1 MLIEVWG
8 MYIKDEIKNTH
19 KSNLTVSSDASI
31 LDQLKE
37 ESVEKDLSL
46 NTLVNQILRLHVDWH
61 SSASRAGFL
70 PVRRVA
76 ILKFLERYT
85 EDELYQIGQDVA
97 KETNKDLV
105 LLMRDKFDVD
115 NALHVLESWLKA
127 SNYRYRDIVT
137 GNTHKIVIHHDMGT
151 KWARYL
157 SGVFVGVFGLFGVHD
172 IQFDFTQCTL
182 ICILNLKMAS
192 SN

>member
-1 MLIEVWG
+1 
-8 MYIKDEIKNTH
+8 MYMKGDTKINQ
-19 KSNLTVSSDASI
+19 KSNLTVSSDSSI
-31 LDQLKE
+31 LEQLKE

-46 NTLVNQILRLHVDWH
+46 NTLVNQILKLHVDWY
-61 SSASRAGFL
+61 SNASRAGFL
-70 PVRRVA
+70 PIRRVA
-76 ILKFLERYT
+76 IQKFLERYT

-137 GNTHKIVIHHDMGT
+137 GHIHKIVIHHDMGT

-157 SGVFVGVFGLFGVHD
+157 S
-172 IQFDFTQCTL
+172 
-182 ICILNLKMAS
+182 
-192 SN
+192 